1 MLKLKGLKK
10 SFSLPLEFSRISDC
24 LVHQGEMRK
33 MFTKKKKKKQRRVNK
48 RLRNTPRQSVLG
60 EASQVSRTLS
70 RAEKVI

>member
-24 LVHQGEMRK
+24 LVHQGEMMK
-33 MFTKKKKKKQRRVNK
+33 MFTKKKKKRCVNK